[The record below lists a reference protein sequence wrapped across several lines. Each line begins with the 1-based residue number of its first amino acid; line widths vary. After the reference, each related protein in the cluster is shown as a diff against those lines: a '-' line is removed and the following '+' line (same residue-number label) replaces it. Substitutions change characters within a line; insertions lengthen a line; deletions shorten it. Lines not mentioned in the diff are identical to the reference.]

1 MNKKEL
7 PKIIAEIAQGF
18 EGDLKQSKLLVK
30 AASSAGAN
38 AVKFQLVY
46 ADELSTED
54 YVYYDL
60 FKSLEMTNKQWDE
73 INNYSQSLGIE
84 LILDVFG
91 EKSLSTACKLNL
103 KSIKIHGTD
112 ITNIRLLE
120 KVSKSK
126 INSIILGIGGAS
138 WDEVKIALEIL
149 KNKELILLA
158 GFQGYPT
165 NISDNL
171 ISRLKYLDKKSRLYH
186 QNFNIGFAPHPDTR
200 DLNSL
205 VSLVAIGAGAR
216 YLERHLTLGKVMKL
230 EDYESALNPDEF
242 STYVKQIKRGFK
254 AFGKSNSYELS
265 IAEKKYRKGIRRD
278 VVASINLKKGTVLSS
293 KHLDLKRSSEKKGIK
308 SLNDVYGQI
317 LKKDLNKNDVI
328 LKSYLK

>member
-1 MNKKEL
+1 MRYLWETNKEL
-7 PKIIAEIAQGF
+7 INQLQR
-18 EGDLKQSKLLVK
+18 DSKLFH
-30 AASSAGAN
+30 SP
-38 AVKFQLVY
+38 
-46 ADELSTED
+46 
-54 YVYYDL
+54 
-60 FKSLEMTNKQWDE
+60 
-73 INNYSQSLGIE
+73 
-84 LILDVFG
+84 
-91 EKSLSTACKLNL
+91 
-103 KSIKIHGTD
+103 IHGFKHWRTVEKNGLYLSQFND
-112 ITNIRLLE
+112 GDPKVISHFAYFHDCMRINDHRDDGHGIR
-120 KVSKSK
+120 
-126 INSIILGIGGAS
+126 GGRYA
-138 WDEVKIALEIL
+138 L

-171 ISRLKYLDKKSRLYH
+171 ISRLKYLDEKSRLYH